1 MKLAISNI
9 KSELTEPVALFVG
22 TASFEDRCCTI
33 LEELKDD
40 CASFLIFKNSQV
52 GPLAEQNLQ
61 KMLTIAGKRGV
72 LVGLDLDEPMVTAR
86 SLRAVVDAAAKG
98 PEGSIFVDIT
108 TFTHEQLLILFR
120 ILEQEKLARKIV
132 FGYTG
137 AARYSVNTDLENV
150 WLSRGVSHVRSVLGF
165 PGNLLPSKR
174 LHLIVLVGFE
184 HERAKAVIEIFEPSV
199 LTLGV
204 GEKSQSVSDEHFQTN
219 CRFFDDVRKFMDRRT
234 SISADVNS
242 FEFSCVDP
250 QVTKASI
257 LKEIGKFPDHNTVIC
272 PMNTKLSTL
281 GVALAASENP
291 AVQVCYSRAIEYN
304 EVGYST
310 TSDQV
315 TLFEMRFG

>member
-1 MKLAISNI
+1 MKIAIRDLRST
-9 KSELTEPVALFVG
+9 LTEPVALFVA
-22 TASFEDRCCTI
+22 TASFEDRCCSI
-33 LEELKDD
+33 LEQIGGVCSKYI
-40 CASFLIFKNSQV
+40 IFRNSQV
-52 GPLAEQNLQ
+52 GPHAEQNLQ
-61 KMLTIAGKRGV
+61 KMLSIGGQPEAI
-72 LVGLDLDEPMVTAR
+72 VGLDLDEPLLAAG
-86 SLRAVVDAAAKG
+86 SLRTVVDAAAMA

-120 ILEQEKLARKIV
+120 ILEQEKLDRKII

-137 AARYSVNTDLENV
+137 AGRYSVNTDPGDV
-150 WLSRGVSHVRSVLGF
+150 WLSRGVSQVRSVLGF

-174 LHLIVLVGFE
+174 LHLIVLIGFE
-184 HERAKAVIEIFEPSV
+184 HERAKAVIEIFEPSI

-219 CRFFDDVRKFMDRRT
+219 CRFFEDVRKFVDRRT
-234 SISADVNS
+234 SVSADVNL

-250 QVTKASI
+250 HVTKTAI
-257 LKEIGKFPDHNTVIC
+257 LQEIAKFPDHNTVIC

-310 TSDQV
+310 ASDQV